1 MVCQIK
7 LINNNNNNNNNDNN
21 NNNKKKKKKKKDF
34 TKTLLFLKMESLLAE
49 LRIPNVAVCGVE
61 VGNVKL
67 F

>member
-7 LINNNNNNNNNDNN
+7 LINNNNNNNNDNN
-21 NNNKKKKKKKKDF
+21 NNNNNNKDF

-49 LRIPNVAVCGVE
+49 LRILNVAVCGVE

>member
-7 LINNNNNNNNNDNN
+7 LINNNNNNDNN
-21 NNNKKKKKKKKDF
+21 NNNKDF

-49 LRIPNVAVCGVE
+49 LRILNVAVCGVE

>member
-7 LINNNNNNNNNDNN
+7 LINNNNNNNNDNN
-21 NNNKKKKKKKKDF
+21 NNNKDF

-49 LRIPNVAVCGVE
+49 LRILNVAVCGVE